1 MPLLRFP
8 KARYLRQM
16 DVMHDDLEAWRAMY
30 ANAAFATT
38 SDHLAGRFSGRAIVL
53 EDIVHQLALVRSQ
66 VAALPRIT

>member
-8 KARYLRQM
+8 RARYVRELA
-16 DVMHDDLEAWRAMY
+16 VMHDDLEAWRAMY
-30 ANAAFATT
+30 ANAAIATT

-53 EDIVHQLALVRSQ
+53 EDIVHQLALLETQ